1 MRLLRLWLAAVPLAM
16 LGLASF
22 FAAQAA
28 GDGRWGLLAL
38 MAILALLAVGLF
50 VAQGR
55 VLRQL
60 EARER
65 LRQRGG

>member
-1 MRLLRLWLAAVPLAM
+1 MRLMRLWLAAAPLAM

-22 FAAQAA
+22 FAALAA

-38 MAILALLAVGLF
+38 MAVLAVVAVGLF

-55 VLRQL
+55 VLRRL
-60 EARER
+60 EARVR